1 MREGRRILRLLS
13 YLVDV
18 GALSSARLERHAIEV
33 DLCRRVLSSWNESC
47 CCCGEN
53 EIENE
58 RKRRKR
64 KRIDVESF

>member
-33 DLCRRVLSSWNESC
+33 VLCRRVISSANVS